1 MALKVTSKMGRN
13 KKSEKSRRDQVRR
26 LTEPTES
33 YSPTMSRPILP
44 GGWQVNT
51 ALFLLLMLG
60 TLALYWSDLRIGF
73 FIIDDYGYVTDDPW
87 IKGITLTNLRHILFT
102 PHFANYSPVHLLSYL
117 LDYAIAGLNPLAYH
131 LSSNIWAGVVAG
143 CVFLVAL
150 ALTGRRMIAVAA
162 AALFVVHP
170 AHVEAIAW
178 ISSRKDL
185 VAAAFTLAALLAYL
199 RYRQGGSAA
208 RRWYVASVLLFLF
221 AVAGKL
227 SVATFPGVLLAYD
240 LFVERRPLSR

>member
-1 MALKVTSKMGRN
+1 MSLKVKSKMGRN

-26 LTEPTES
+26 LTEPAGC

-51 ALFLLLMLG
+51 AMFLLLMIG

-117 LDYAIAGLNPLAYH
+117 LDHTIAG
-131 LSSNIWAGVVAG
+131 SQSI
-143 CVFLVAL
+143 C
-150 ALTGRRMIAVAA
+150 IS
-162 AALFVVHP
+162 FV
-170 AHVEAIAW
+170 
-178 ISSRKDL
+178 
-185 VAAAFTLAALLAYL
+185 
-199 RYRQGGSAA
+199 Q
-208 RRWYVASVLLFLF
+208 
-221 AVAGKL
+221 
-227 SVATFPGVLLAYD
+227 
-240 LFVERRPLSR
+240 

>member
-1 MALKVTSKMGRN
+1 
-13 KKSEKSRRDQVRR
+13 
-26 LTEPTES
+26 
-33 YSPTMSRPILP
+33 MSRPILP

-51 ALFLLLMLG
+51 AIFLLLMIG

-87 IKGITLTNLRHILFT
+87 IKGITLTNLRHILFI

-117 LDYAIAGLNPLAYH
+117 LDHTIAGLNPFAYH
-131 LSSNIWAGVVAG
+131 LSSNIWAGMVAG

-178 ISSRKDL
+178 ISNRKDII
-185 VAAAFTLAALLAYL
+185 AAAFTLPSLCLL
-199 RYRQGGSAA
+199 
-208 RRWYVASVLLFLF
+208 SVL
-221 AVAGKL
+221 
-227 SVATFPGVLLAYD
+227 SP
-240 LFVERRPLSR
+240 